1 MLLTGSAVLLVGG
14 NSAVGQDPMEPPAPG
29 IVLEVAPSLEG
40 GDVVGIVPRIQ
51 SYSATLTA
59 DGSGPMIFTHLIGDT
74 PESLLELGNVQKE
87 LELIDEQKE
96 NIREA
101 QRKTQ
106 ERMQKH
112 FAEMRER
119 RLVRIRDLQD
129 EPGGRS
135 GGGRGPAGGRAEGLA
150 GSGASGAGERA
161 PDAQR
166 LIEPPED
173 FKKSRE
179 RLKEFRDE
187 LAKEIDNI
195 LLPHQ
200 RRRLDEISLRMKM
213 KQRGTSGSLVD
224 TELAKTLSIDDAQKE
239 QIRRR
244 AAEVQK
250 ELEEKIAK
258 LREEAR
264 EEILDE
270 LTPAQQRQLKD
281 LLGSDF
287 DDKPQVAA
295 PPRIR
300 TPRPAVADEKPVAE
314 KSAEKSAEGERKAES
329 EAEQR

>member
-1 MLLTGSAVLLVGG
+1 MGQAAAVEVG
-14 NSAVGQDPMEPPAPG
+14 AVRPAA
-29 IVLEVAPSLEG
+29 E
-40 GDVVGIVPRIQ
+40 
-51 SYSATLTA
+51 
-59 DGSGPMIFTHLIGDT
+59 
-74 PESLLELGNVQKE
+74 
-87 LELIDEQKE
+87 
-96 NIREA
+96 
-101 QRKTQ
+101 RKVWQ
-106 ERMQKH
+106 
-112 FAEMRER
+112 AA
-119 RLVRIRDLQD
+119 
-129 EPGGRS
+129 
-135 GGGRGPAGGRAEGLA
+135 GPAAPANGR
-150 GSGASGAGERA
+150 
-161 PDAQR
+161 PMQR

-239 QIRRR
+239 RIRRR

-300 TPRPAVADEKPVAE
+300 TPPPAVADEKPVAE